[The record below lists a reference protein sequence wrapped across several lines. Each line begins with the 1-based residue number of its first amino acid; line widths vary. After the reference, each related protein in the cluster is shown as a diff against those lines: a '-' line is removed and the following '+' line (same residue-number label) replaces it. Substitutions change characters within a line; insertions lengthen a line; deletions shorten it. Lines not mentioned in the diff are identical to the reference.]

1 VTRQKPRPSAAAQ
14 LRVSVQRSGVGREV
28 GATVGKGVGR
38 RLDEGWGDG
47 RWVGPA
53 LVGGLKAVEG
63 A

>member
-1 VTRQKPRPSAAAQ
+1 
-14 LRVSVQRSGVGREV
+14 VSVQRSGVGREV